1 MESELKKLFGYD
13 SFRESQKDIVE
24 ASLNN
29 ENIIVLMPT
38 GGGKSLCYQ
47 FPATLKE
54 GITIIISPLRSL
66 IQDQIEHLKKK
77 KLKVA
82 GFYGDTNFN
91 EKQQFFLNI
100 ENHKYL
106 MVYTTPET
114 ITGNQ
119 SFFEVLLN
127 LHQKNKLVRFV
138 IDEAH
143 CISSWGH
150 DFRPSYRNIAEL
162 REMFPDVPV
171 IALTA
176 TATPKVVKDINSVLQ
191 LTDTKVFTQ
200 GFYRKNLN
208 IQIIERTPKSKDQI
222 AKLIKAKFNN
232 VTGIVYCLSR
242 KGCEEF
248 SEFLNKNGINS
259 KFYHASINSN
269 ERVEIQNDWTSG
281 KVKIIVAT
289 IAFGMGIDKPD
300 VRFVIHINLPS
311 SLEGYYQQIGRAGRD
326 GKPSDC
332 YMYYNYQDKI
342 ILQKMIEERDMYK
355 LFDIIN
361 YFENLVDCRHQILC
375 NYFGEKIEIKCKNMC
390 DNCIR
395 DQSNLEKI
403 DITEDALKIFKE
415 INTLGPKATKT
426 RIKKELKHQIDVKL
440 IDRILI
446 YLILNEYI
454 SEKLFKNYYEY
465 WNERLGL
472 FKKCQGILSGKVKL
486 DNFYI
491 IKNKKK
497 EFNLNLDISSTTLEV
512 DSDLLQKL
520 KELRTGLASQ
530 SSVAPY
536 MIFKDKTL
544 EEMASKKPKN
554 NSEFLAINGVGAKKL
569 KQYGELFLEII
580 N

>member
-1 MESELKKLFGYD
+1 MESKLKELFGYD
-13 SFRESQKDIVE
+13 NFRESQKEIVE
-24 ASLNN
+24 ASLDNK
-29 ENIIVLMPT
+29 NIIVLMPT

-47 FPATLKE
+47 FPATQSN
-54 GITIIISPLRSL
+54 GITIVISPLKSL
-66 IQDQIEHLKKK
+66 IQDQIGHLKKK
-77 KLKVA
+77 NINVA
-82 GFYGDTNFN
+82 GFYGDTGFN
-91 EKQQFFLNI
+91 DKQKFFLNI

-106 MVYTTPET
+106 IVYTTPET

-119 SFFEVLLN
+119 SFLEVLLN
-127 LHQKNKLVRFV
+127 LHQKNKLIRFV

-150 DFRPSYRNIAEL
+150 DFRPSYRDISEL
-162 REMFPDVPV
+162 FEMFDDIPI

-191 LTDTKVFTQ
+191 LKNTKIFTQ
-200 GFYRKNLN
+200 GFYRKNLK
-208 IQIIERTPKSKDQI
+208 IQIIERTSKSKEQI
-222 AKLIKAKFNN
+222 VKLIKSKYQNQ
-232 VTGIVYCLSR
+232 TGIVYCLSR

-248 SEFLNKNGINS
+248 SEYLNKNGINS
-259 KFYHASINSN
+259 KFYHANIDSDERIN
-269 ERVEIQNDWTSG
+269 IQNNWTCG

-300 VRFVIHINLPS
+300 VRFVIHNNLPS

-326 GKPSDC
+326 GEPSDC

-342 ILQKMIEERDMYK
+342 ILQKMIEPRDMYK
-355 LFDIIN
+355 LLDIIN

-375 NYFGEKIEIKCKNMC
+375 NYFGENTEIRCKTMC

-395 DQSNLEKI
+395 DKSNLEKI
-403 DITEDALKIFKE
+403 DITEYSKKIFKE
-415 INTLGPKATKT
+415 INSLGPKATKAN
-426 RIKKELKHQIDVKL
+426 IKKELKHEIDIKL

-454 SEKLFKNYYEY
+454 SEKLFKNYYDF

-472 FKKCQGILSGKVKL
+472 FRKCQEILNGNVKL

-491 IKNKKK
+491 IKNKKN
-497 EFNLNLDISSTTLEV
+497 EFNLNLDNNSNTSNI
-512 DSDLLQKL
+512 DSELLQKL

-530 SSVAPY
+530 NKIAPY

-554 NSEFLAINGVGAKKL
+554 NGEFLAINGVGAKKL